1 MKPPKRSPFLHSRQ
15 QDLLQVYRHL
25 YPDSQGN
32 ISVEDRHDALSIVQL
47 WINRSA
53 CPFAVETTALL
64 VQSVVLD
71 EHMQQIAKA
80 RLSHEQASSYGP
92 RYALEQVGGG
102 AELGVRLNYSL
113 ALTRFVNSVVDSH
126 QTGGFAQ
133 SIAAIAARIGLP
145 LWFVEVRHAVTH
157 EELPSISVCREAAG
171 SALAWLHRQFWI
183 PQLFEGPNAL
193 PIRPASDGQDTNGMD
208 LDTTAAAE
216 ASTSALG
223 DCSASQTATRE
234 RESEEDRTR
243 RKERSKALQELRR
256 TLKDYRDLSKKVTRD
271 RSLVNASKNDFRRLY
286 KQFSVFVSRIR
297 TLEPDFGA
305 QLIDNAKKDK
315 DEEVDVRGAAVMD
328 PDDVDE
334 CTKSALSDLVNQ
346 LIQPGGMIPLGAS
359 KRVPATA
366 VDDDVVLPAELVSIW
381 GPLLGHLRNT
391 YGSIFGQL
399 LTEEL
404 VDAVIREVDSGPGAE
419 TPQIQMTSTS
429 AEDAAEG
436 ADPSSQSWKRSA
448 YASPSYRK
456 TADAW
461 IRYLVTTAPPPSPVT
476 GAANSSTSRP
486 PTTLIAD
493 TEVAQMCLAFRTSSS
508 VSILDF
514 LCQRNDQLKTKFE
527 PLVAVL
533 RVAGFV
539 SAAAVGEDLSDD
551 DVEMA
556 RERDEDV
563 SGFERQLEAMQE
575 RLRDM
580 DALPRPEVSSEEVV
594 EDAQTAE
601 VVQAE
606 TAVEEEGSAAVVEV
620 DHGQMPTGWSMAG
633 ADWRP
638 TPFGCLDGRIPNLV
652 V

>member
-47 WINRSA
+47 WINRST
-53 CPFAVETTALL
+53 CPYAVETTALL

-71 EHMQQIAKA
+71 EHMQQIAVATLK
-80 RLSHEQASSYGP
+80 RDYASSSGP
-92 RYALEQVGGG
+92 RYALEQIGGG

-193 PIRPASDGQDTNGMD
+193 PIRSTSDGQDANAMD
-208 LDTTAAAE
+208 LDASFTAE

-223 DCSASQTATRE
+223 EGSLTPTANQAESQ
-234 RESEEDRTR
+234 DDHTR

-286 KQFSVFVSRIR
+286 KQFSIFVSRIR

-346 LIQPGGMIPLGAS
+346 LIQPGGMIPLGTS

-366 VDDDVVLPAELVSIW
+366 VEDDIVLPAEVVSVW
-381 GPLLGHLRNT
+381 SPLLGHLRDT
-391 YGSIFGQL
+391 YGPIFGQL

-404 VDAVIREVDSGPGAE
+404 VDAFIREVDSGAGAE
-419 TPQIQMTSTS
+419 TPRIQMIST
-429 AEDAAEG
+429 AVEDAAEG
-436 ADPSSQSWKRSA
+436 TDPSSQSWKRSA

-461 IRYLVTTAPPPSPVT
+461 IRYLVTTVPPSSPVST
-476 GAANSSTSRP
+476 AASSSTSRP

-514 LCQRNDQLKTKFE
+514 LCQRNDELKAKFE

-533 RVAGFV
+533 KVADFV
-539 SAAAVGEDLSDD
+539 SAAAMDEDSSDD
-551 DVEMA
+551 DVDMV

-563 SGFERQLEAMQE
+563 SGFEMQLEAMQK

-580 DALPRPEVSSEEVV
+580 DALPRSEASRTEVV
-594 EDAQTAE
+594 EDAQTVELA
-601 VVQAE
+601 QAE

-620 DHGQMPTGWSMAG
+620 DQGQMPMGWSMAG